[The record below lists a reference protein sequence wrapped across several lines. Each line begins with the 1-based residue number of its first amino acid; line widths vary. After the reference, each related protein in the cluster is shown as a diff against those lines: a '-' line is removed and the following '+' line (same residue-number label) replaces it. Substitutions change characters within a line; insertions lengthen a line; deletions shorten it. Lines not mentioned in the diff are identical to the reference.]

1 MEKEESKKELSRE
14 EAFEMSQRAL
24 EETEKSPEKEMEEVL
39 AKIERDI
46 LEKRAKE
53 EAERESRLKEQ
64 EEMAQFR
71 KEQEDEKLGR
81 TLEELERQKLG
92 ERLEGKLPQQKS
104 RQEILEEAYRQR
116 LKAGLLTPEEVG
128 EQIKM
133 NLVEVLDLIEA
144 GILKVSRNEETG
156 ELLIH
161 QNDLIDYLQNPR
173 TSGRKFRSL

>member
-1 MEKEESKKELSRE
+1 MEKESKKEFSRE
-14 EAFEMSQRAL
+14 EVFEMSQKAL

-46 LEKRAKE
+46 LKKRAKE
-53 EAERESRLKEQ
+53 EAERKSRLSEM
-64 EEMAQFR
+64 EELAEFQKR
-71 KEQEDEKLGR
+71 KEEEKLGK
-81 TLEELERQKLG
+81 TLAELEDQKLA
-92 ERLEGKLPQQKS
+92 EKLKGKLPQKS
-104 RQEILEEAYRQR
+104 REEILREAYNRR

-133 NLVEVLDLIEA
+133 DLVEVLDLIEA

-161 QNDLIDYLQNPR
+161 QNDLVAYLQNPR
-173 TSGRKFRSL
+173 VRRERPLRGL